1 MIDFG
6 KQGYLIP
13 LNPARSDLKINTDI
27 NLSNTKLKIYN
38 TQGQLVKT
46 TLLNGS
52 GQVTANVHELPPG
65 IYAGEIMENDKKQ
78 VIKFLK
84 Q

>member
-1 MIDFG
+1 ME
-6 KQGYLIP
+6 
-13 LNPARSDLKINTDI
+13 
-27 NLSNTKLKIYN
+27 
-38 TQGQLVKT
+38 LVKT
-46 TLLNGS
+46 ALLNGS
-52 GQVTANVHELPPG
+52 GQVTADVHELPPG